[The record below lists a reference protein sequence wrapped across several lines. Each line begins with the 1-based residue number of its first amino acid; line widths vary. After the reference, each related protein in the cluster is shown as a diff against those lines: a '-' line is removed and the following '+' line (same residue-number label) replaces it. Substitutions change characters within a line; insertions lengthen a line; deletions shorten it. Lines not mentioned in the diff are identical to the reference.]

1 MCISDGDGIVTI
13 LGTTVGMIRGITVL
27 LGVIPMAAVIM
38 AAGMIRGIIAE
49 EAGIA
54 LGITAVG
61 IRLGIM
67 AVGMI
72 LGITAVVT
80 IKAIMTDITHRFPEA
95 PQGGVRVFIEQVQ
108 PIECLLQI
116 WDSAEHRTA
125 VPVPI

>member
-27 LGVIPMAAVIM
+27 LGVIPTAVII
-38 AAGMIRGIIAE
+38 AAGMIRGIIA

-72 LGITAVVT
+72 LGIMAVVT
-80 IKAIMTDITHRFPEA
+80 IKAIMTDITHRFPEV

-108 PIECLLQI
+108 PIECLLRI